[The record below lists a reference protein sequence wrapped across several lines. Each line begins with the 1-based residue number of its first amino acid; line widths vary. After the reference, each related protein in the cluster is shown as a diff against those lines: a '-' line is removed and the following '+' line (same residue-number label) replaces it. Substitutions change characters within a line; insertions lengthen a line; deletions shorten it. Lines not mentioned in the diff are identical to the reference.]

1 MLDMESTTPQ
11 WLWWWFRFG
20 IGLAAAAVGGGLLL
34 LLLWRALRWIRTPR
48 EERERKR
55 AEKEHL
61 LTRVSGRGRTA
72 YLVLCLENALVRFEL
87 PAADWEW
94 VLQRLWALT
103 EAPESQ
109 HQRLFEVC
117 CLLPE
122 NVLPY
127 ERYEDLTARGLS
139 DALLAVWNV
148 SGGLPEERFQPLRDL
163 YAAAGWRLCVLAP
176 LLTAVYQ
183 AAALSWTAAEGG
195 DRKALELVRKTEALL
210 QNWSIPL
217 PQGAGLTAIQ
227 KQRHTGWGPVFPGVR
242 LSALL
247 RTRTAEEA
255 AAEAAAETARREA
268 EKALQ
273 QASGKAPAGPEK

>member
-1 MLDMESTTPQ
+1 MFDMESTTPQ

-20 IGLAAAAVGGGLLL
+20 IGLAAAAAGAALLIF
-34 LLLWRALRWIRTPR
+34 LLWRLGKLTRWMKLPK

-103 EAPESQ
+103 EAPENQ

-127 ERYEDLTARGLS
+127 EHYEDLTARGLS
-139 DALLAVWNV
+139 DALLAVWEAE
-148 SGGLPEERFQPLRDL
+148 GGLPEERFQPMRDL
-163 YAAAGWRLCVLAP
+163 YMAAGWRLCLLSP
-176 LLTAVYQ
+176 LLTAIYQ
-183 AAALSWTAAEGG
+183 SAALSWTAAEGG

-210 QNWSIPL
+210 QNWNIPL

-227 KQRHTGWGPVFPGVR
+227 KERHTGWGPAFPGVR

-247 RTRTAEEA
+247 KTRTPEEA
-255 AAEAAAETARREA
+255 AADATRQALEKAAQEAAQGTPADP
-268 EKALQ
+268 
-273 QASGKAPAGPEK
+273 GK

>member
-1 MLDMESTTPQ
+1 MMIDMQQTTPQ

-20 IGLAAAAVGGGLLL
+20 IGLAAAAAGGALLI
-34 LLLWRALRWIRTPR
+34 LLLWRLGKAARWARLPR
-48 EERERKR
+48 EERERKK

-72 YLVLCLENALVRFEL
+72 YLVLCLENALIRFGL

-109 HQRLFEVC
+109 HRRLFEVC

-127 ERYEDLTARGLS
+127 ESYEELTAQGCS
-139 DALLAVWNV
+139 DALLAVWEAEE
-148 SGGLPEERFQPLRDL
+148 GLPEERFQPMRDL

-183 AAALSWTAAEGG
+183 AAAFSWAAAGG
-195 DRKALELVRKTEALL
+195 NERKALELVRNTETLM
-210 QNWSIPL
+210 QNWNIPL
-217 PQGAGLTAIQ
+217 PQGSGLTAIQ
-227 KQRHTGWGPVFPGVR
+227 KERHPGWGPAFPGVR

-247 RTRTAEEA
+247 KTRTPEEA
-255 AAEAAAETARREA
+255 AAEEAQKAA
-268 EKALQ
+268 KAALL
-273 QASGKAPAGPEK
+273 EMNE